1 MVKFAQ
7 HRITLTELF
16 TRELPTFIAFDVIIG
31 TLIIVMLFVCPYAC
45 ARSCC
50 RACKKDH
57 TRSDYRK
64 EEKNKPGIWYLIVAI
79 LMLLID
85 LFIIFE
91 LINVFY
97 ISKQT
102 ICKEALFIDAINLG
116 LDKEEF
122 PDRNW
127 VGA

>member
-1 MVKFAQ
+1 MK
-7 HRITLTELF
+7 ELF

-79 LMLLID
+79 LMLVID

-91 LINVFY
+91 LINVYF

-102 ICKEALFIDAINLG
+102 VCKEALFIDAINLG
-116 LDKEEF
+116 LDKEKN
-122 PDRNW
+122 PDRKW